1 MNENEMIE
9 PNVDVESNEEF
20 VEEENSSDTVQET
33 IENIDDIVEQVN
45 ELDLK
50 KTIDDIDEKIYDA
63 DIVSGELPR
72 IARFEKVS
80 FDEFMRAYKPI
91 WVEAQRIAQEV
102 PEGESFGYSVEDLN
116 NDCRTIYENI
126 QLPKRA
132 TAGSAGYDFFF
143 PYGKAELPAGATVFI
158 PTGIKAHMASN
169 WVLLEAPRSG
179 MGMKYRIQL
188 DNTIGVVDS
197 DYYGNEENEGHIFIK
212 LTNDS
217 RDGST
222 CVIEHQSRFCQG
234 IFVPFGITVDD
245 NVTEERAGGLG
256 STGA

>member
-1 MNENEMIE
+1 MNDNEIVGFADE
-9 PNVDVESNEEF
+9 IKAADEIVTDEKAEELARQ
-20 VEEENSSDTVQET
+20 VINNASD
-33 IENIDDIVEQVN
+33 IIEQV
-45 ELDLK
+45 EKLDL
-50 KTIDDIDEKIYDA
+50 EKSNVTETYDA
-63 DIVSGELPR
+63 DIISGEIPR

-80 FDEFMRAYKPI
+80 FEEFMRAYKPI
-91 WVEAQRIAQEV
+91 WIEAQRIAQEV

-116 NDCRTIYENI
+116 NDCKIIYENI

-132 TAGSAGYDFFF
+132 TSGSAGYDFFF
-143 PYGKAELPAGATVFI
+143 PYGSAEIPAGATVFI
-158 PTGIKAHMASN
+158 PTGIKVHMASN

-197 DYYGNEENEGHIFIK
+197 DYYNNEENEGHIFIK

-234 IFVPFGITVDD
+234 IFVPYGITVDD
-245 NVTEERAGGLG
+245 NVTDTREGGLG